1 MQGLDSQ
8 RDQQE
13 VYDYGQK
20 LPAKEEVLAKFKAD
34 SVKGSQ
40 FRQTLLEFSGACA
53 GCGETPY
60 AKLITQLFGERMYI
74 ANATGC
80 SSIWGGSAPATP
92 YTTNA
97 KGQGPAWAN
106 SLFEDNAEFGL
117 GMFTGQNTLREQ
129 TKEKVV
135 ALAESNPCIVRAFS
149 PFLPGQMFTQ
159 DPHPKQ
165 SRTVTVIAN
174 LYPGIPVISAVLVAA
189 GAALASSS
197 VIATGRIVA

>member
-1 MQGLDSQ
+1 
-8 RDQQE
+8 
-13 VYDYGQK
+13 
-20 LPAKEEVLAKFKAD
+20 
-34 SVKGSQ
+34 
-40 FRQTLLEFSGACA
+40 
-53 GCGETPY
+53 
-60 AKLITQLFGERMYI
+60 MYI

-135 ALAESNPCIVRAFS
+135 ALAESTDNADVKAAAAEYLDTYADGS
-149 PFLPGQMFTQ
+149 KNGAAT
-159 DPHPKQ
+159 DK
-165 SRTVTVIAN
+165 
-174 LYPGIPVISAVLVAA
+174 LVAA
-189 GAALASSS
+189 LELVDVTLPKKSLLRKNSYLRNLSGSS
-197 VIATGRIVA
+197 VVTDGHTTSDSVVLTMY